1 MSLSPDS
8 SAKRYTE
15 AIADILDI
23 SMKTP
28 SLLCLLFVVALSGC
42 SSLTQTTPV
51 PPPAPTAKAQE
62 ITRAQTSTL
71 TKMGSITVEAM
82 GSPMDAEAA
91 VQRKADAAGA
101 RYYVIMFN
109 SETIVP
115 GRWYSQATLYR

>member
-1 MSLSPDS
+1 
-8 SAKRYTE
+8 
-15 AIADILDI
+15 
-23 SMKTP
+23 MKTP
-28 SLLCLLFVVALSGC
+28 PLIALFFVVALGGC

-51 PPPAPTAKAQE
+51 PPPALTAKAQE

-71 TKMGSITVEAM
+71 TKMGSITVEVI

-91 VQRKADAAGA
+91 VQRKADAQGA

-115 GRWYSQATLYR
+115 GRWYSQAILYR

>member
-1 MSLSPDS
+1 LSLSPDS

-71 TKMGSITVEAM
+71 TKMGSITVEAI

-115 GRWYSQATLYR
+115 GRWYSQAILYR